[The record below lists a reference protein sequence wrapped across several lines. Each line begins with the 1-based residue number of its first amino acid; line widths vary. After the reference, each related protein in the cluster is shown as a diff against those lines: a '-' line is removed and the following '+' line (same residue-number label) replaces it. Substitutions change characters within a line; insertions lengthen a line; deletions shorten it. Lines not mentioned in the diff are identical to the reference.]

1 MFIPQ
6 TISIGPFTVPRAV
19 LFGAIALGAGYIFL
33 LIVFRKHK
41 LVRKNVVDCGFNALL
56 IFFAAWKLSPLIFR
70 FSTVLESP
78 LALVYLPG
86 GLKGVILGFTAVAVY
101 VAVIIVKKKL
111 PISLLLRLAGAGVIT
126 VGLFIILG
134 LIPMSPVASEI
145 PGGGPPGSTGEHS
158 AQVGTPAPDFTLT
171 AVNGDNCSLSS
182 FRGKIVVINFWAT
195 WCPPCRAEMPE
206 LAAFYRETTE
216 QSGGPVLLAVNLTA
230 QEKSVEAVSNFIEK
244 ENIPFPVCLDRNSAV
259 SDLYTIVSIPTT
271 IIVGAD
277 GTILAKKSGAVTL
290 DWLVRN
296 TRER

>member
-6 TISIGPFTVPRAV
+6 TISIGPLTVPRAV
-19 LFGAIALGAGYIFL
+19 LLGAVALGAGYVFL

-41 LVRKNVVDCGFNALL
+41 LVRKKVVARGFNALL
-56 IFFAAWKLSPLIFR
+56 IFFAAWKLGPLIFR

-86 GLKGVILGFTAVAVY
+86 GIKGVILGAVAVAVY
-101 VAVIIVKKKL
+101 FAVLIVKKKI
-111 PISLLLRLAGAGVIT
+111 PILLLFRLTGAGVIT
-126 VGLFIILG
+126 VGLFIILS
-134 LIPMSPVASEI
+134 LIPMSPALSEI
-145 PGGGPPGSTGEHS
+145 STQGTP
-158 AQVGTPAPDFTLT
+158 AANQITARVGTPAPDFTLT
-171 AVNGDNCSLSS
+171 ALNGDDCSLSS

-206 LAAFYRETTE
+206 LAAFYRETAE

-230 QEKSVEAVSNFIEK
+230 QEKSMEAVKEFVEQ
-244 ENIPFPVCLDRNSAV
+244 ENIPFPVCFDRNSSV
-259 SDLYTIVSIPTT
+259 SDLYNIVSIPTT
-271 IIVGAD
+271 IIVGAE

-296 TRER
+296 TQ

>member
-6 TISIGPFTVPRAV
+6 TISIGPLTVPRAV
-19 LFGAIALGAGYIFL
+19 LLGAVALGAGYVFL

-41 LVRKNVVDCGFNALL
+41 LVRKKVVDHGFNALL
-56 IFFAAWKLSPLIFR
+56 IFFAAWKLGPLIFR

-86 GLKGVILGFTAVAVY
+86 GIKGVILGAVAVAVY
-101 VAVIIVKKKL
+101 FAVLIVKKKI
-111 PISLLLRLAGAGVIT
+111 PILLLFRLTGAGVIT
-126 VGLFIILG
+126 VGLFIILS
-134 LIPMSPVASEI
+134 LIPMSPALSEI
-145 PGGGPPGSTGEHS
+145 STQGTP
-158 AQVGTPAPDFTLT
+158 AANQITARVGTPAPDFTLT
-171 AVNGDNCSLSS
+171 ALNGDDCSLSS

-206 LAAFYRETTE
+206 LAAFYRETAE

-230 QEKSVEAVSNFIEK
+230 QEKSMEAVKEFVEQ
-244 ENIPFPVCLDRNSAV
+244 ENIPFPVCLDRNSSV
-259 SDLYTIVSIPTT
+259 SDLYNIVSIPTT
-271 IIVGAD
+271 IIVGAE

-296 TRER
+296 TQ

>member
-6 TISIGPFTVPRAV
+6 TISIGPLTVPRAV
-19 LFGAIALGAGYIFL
+19 LLGAVALGAGYIFL
-33 LIVFRKHK
+33 LIIFRKHK
-41 LVRKNVVDCGFNALL
+41 LVRKKVVDCGFNALL

-86 GLKGVILGFTAVAVY
+86 GIKGVILGAVAVAVY
-101 VAVIIVKKKL
+101 IVLLIVKKKI
-111 PISLLLRLAGAGVIT
+111 PIALLFRLAGAGVIT
-126 VGLFIILG
+126 VGLFIILS
-134 LIPMSPVASEI
+134 LIPMSPATPEI
-145 PGGGPPGSTGEHS
+145 STQGTP
-158 AQVGTPAPDFTLT
+158 AANQITARVGTPAPDFTLT
-171 AVNGDNCSLSS
+171 AVNGDDCSLSS

-206 LAAFYRETTE
+206 LAAFYRETAE

-230 QEKSVEAVSNFIEK
+230 QEKSIEAVRDFVEQ
-244 ENIPFPVCLDRNSAV
+244 ENIPFPVCLDRNSSV
-259 SDLYTIVSIPTT
+259 SDLYNIVSIPTT
-271 IIVGAD
+271 IIVGTD

-296 TRER
+296 TQKR

>member
-6 TISIGPFTVPRAV
+6 TISIGPITVPRAV
-19 LFGAIALGAGYIFL
+19 LLGAVALGAGYIFL

-41 LVRKNVVDCGFNALL
+41 LVRKKVVDRGFNALL

-86 GLKGVILGFTAVAVY
+86 GIKGVILGAVAVAVY
-101 VAVIIVKKKL
+101 FAVLIVKKKI
-111 PISLLLRLAGAGVIT
+111 PISLLFRLTGAGVIT
-126 VGLFIILG
+126 VGLFIILS
-134 LIPMSPVASEI
+134 LIPTNPAAPEISTQGSPAANQI
-145 PGGGPPGSTGEHS
+145 T
-158 AQVGTPAPDFTLT
+158 ARVGTPAPDFTLT
-171 AVNGDNCSLSS
+171 AVNGDDCSLSS

-206 LAAFYRETTE
+206 LAAFYRETAE

-230 QEKSVEAVSNFIEK
+230 QEKSMEAVKEFVEQ
-244 ENIPFPVCLDRNSAV
+244 ENIPFPVCLDRNSSV
-259 SDLYTIVSIPTT
+259 SDLYNIVSIPTT

-296 TRER
+296 TQKR